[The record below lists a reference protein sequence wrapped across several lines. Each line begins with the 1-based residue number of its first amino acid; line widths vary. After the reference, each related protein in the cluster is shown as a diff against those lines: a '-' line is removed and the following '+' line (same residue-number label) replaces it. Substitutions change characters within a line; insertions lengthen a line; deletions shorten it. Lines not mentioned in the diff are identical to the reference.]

1 MKLFGLQ
8 YPIVVQLISAFICKQ
23 FLYFKRLGSVP
34 KIYKMIALKVV
45 FHFFWSLLH
54 PPPILGAFIAMMRI
68 FCLLIWNRL
77 FVNHDKEEYNAE
89 KIHCVDK
96 CIRIG
101 GIMYWR
107 SVRVLCFGYFS
118 CRCQFSIF
126 QKFDKVIRLN
136 SRVNF
141 VLNAVSPELTKR
153 FDKTYKLV
161 KNTFDEIIELVRPY
175 VESHKKTFVPGDRYW
190 FLKLEIN
197 V

>member
-1 MKLFGLQ
+1 MKVC
-8 YPIVVQLISAFICKQ
+8 PC
-23 FLYFKRLGSVP
+23 
-34 KIYKMIALKVV
+34 
-45 FHFFWSLLH
+45 SLL
-54 PPPILGAFIAMMRI
+54 
-68 FCLLIWNRL
+68 WL
-77 FVNHDKEEYNAE
+77 F
-89 KIHCVDK
+89 
-96 CIRIG
+96 
-101 GIMYWR
+101 
-107 SVRVLCFGYFS
+107 LPL
-118 CRCQFSIF
+118 SIF

-141 VLNAVSPELTKR
+141 VLNAVSPKLTKR